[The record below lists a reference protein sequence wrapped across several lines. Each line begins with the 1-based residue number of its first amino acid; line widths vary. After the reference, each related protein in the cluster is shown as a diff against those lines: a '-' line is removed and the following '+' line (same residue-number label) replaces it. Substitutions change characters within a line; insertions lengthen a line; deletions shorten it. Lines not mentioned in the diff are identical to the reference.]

1 MVDIKELLNYEKIE
15 IEDKKVI
22 INGKTVLV
30 KQFIPLIEKLS
41 FIENVIDNVM
51 DGKGLFNTAKY
62 EIVFNLQLL
71 YTYTDIQVSEEEKLD
86 FGNLYELLKFNGIF
100 KKIIENI
107 PEEEYNFLQ
116 EHTMKMID
124 EIYKYFNSFLGI
136 MERAKTDYG
145 DMNLNIE
152 ELVEKIK
159 NIDSENLD
167 QVNDIMAKLG

>member
-1 MVDIKELLNYEKIE
+1 MIDIKELLNYEKIE

-100 KKIIENI
+100 EKIIENI